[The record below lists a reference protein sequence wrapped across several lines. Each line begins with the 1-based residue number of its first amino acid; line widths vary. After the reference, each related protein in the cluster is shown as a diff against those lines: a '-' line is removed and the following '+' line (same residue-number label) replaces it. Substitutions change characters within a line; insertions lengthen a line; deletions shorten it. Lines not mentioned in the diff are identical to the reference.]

1 MSDENPVLA
10 APRRRDKRA
19 LWLTALVALLLGVG
33 ELMYGRMIASD
44 DVIKDGAEWLYDVS
58 IYGLAALSLGQSKS
72 IEKRA
77 ALALVAIFGI
87 AGLQGV
93 YEVWDAVVHPL
104 TDVVD
109 NLIITDIIN
118 IIGNFAE
125 AVVLL
130 PFRLSHD
137 PLLEATWLSARNS
150 VLTSMAGAA
159 VTVICGILAVQW
171 PQTVIVAF
179 GTLLAF
185 QAAFLIASDVRDGRS
200 GD

>member
-1 MSDENPVLA
+1 MSDENQVLGS
-10 APRRRDKRA
+10 PRRRNKIA
-19 LWLTALVALLLGVG
+19 LWLTALVALLLGAG
-33 ELMYGRMIASD
+33 ELLYGHMIASD
-44 DVIKDGAEWLYDVS
+44 VAIKDGAEWFYDVS
-58 IYGLAALSLGQSKS
+58 IYVLAALSLGQSKS
-72 IEKRA
+72 IEKA
-77 ALALVAIFGI
+77 AAFALAAIFGI
-87 AGLQGV
+87 GGLREL
-93 YEVWDAVVHPL
+93 YEVWDAVAHP
-104 TDVVD
+104 TTVVVD
-109 NLIITDIIN
+109 NLMITDIIN
-118 IIGNFAE
+118 VIGNFAE

-159 VTVICGILAVQW
+159 ITVICGIFAVQW